1 MQDIRTPP
9 RAGYQSNAAAL
20 RGAEATLNEQL
31 ARDSSGKLQ
40 EQVLDE
46 LAVAAQ
52 EIELTLAGNDLPEGD
67 AQVLRD
73 LLDAVRLGESIVTQ
87 TWQSVHG

>member
-9 RAGYQSNAAAL
+9 GAGKQANAAAL
-20 RGAEATLNEQL
+20 RGSEATLNEQL
-31 ARDSSGKLQ
+31 ARDSSGKLH
-40 EQVLDE
+40 EEVLDE

-52 EIELTLAGNDLPEGD
+52 EIELTLAGGGLPEGD

-73 LLDAVRLGESIVTQ
+73 LLEAVRLGETIVTQ
-87 TWQSVHG
+87 TWKSVHG